1 MSHTKLIYNVI
12 SPEFFGLVQRIQV
25 PTKCTPAK
33 VASKAVSATATS
45 GNEEKSKGKRR
56 RGRPRRSKG
65 KAEAKQD
72 DQKPKEGGEKTL
84 PCSRT
89 RYGRLS
95 RPPRSMKIFA
105 DVDGSLPAKS
115 IEVNAEEANLI
126 NIVPLVVSNET
137 HVHIDQV
144 PPTSAIAEGSKP
156 TAQPEVK
163 RQRNIER
170 FKCLTCKKVWYHL
183 KRYSIFTIAL
193 L

>member
-12 SPEFFGLVQRIQV
+12 SPDFFGLVQRVQV
-25 PTKCTPAK
+25 PTKRAPAK
-33 VASKAVSATATS
+33 VASKAVPATATS
-45 GNEEKSKGKRR
+45 GNEEKLKGKRR

-65 KAEAKQD
+65 KAEAKKD

-105 DVDGSLPAKS
+105 DVDGNLPAKS
-115 IEVNAEEANLI
+115 VEVNVEEANII
-126 NIVPLVVSNET
+126 NNVPLIVPKEAHLHN
-137 HVHIDQV
+137 DQV
-144 PPTSAIAEGSKP
+144 PPISVIAEISKP
-156 TAQPEVK
+156 PAQPEVK

-170 FKCLTCKKVWYHL
+170 FKCLTCKKV
-183 KRYSIFTIAL
+183 
-193 L
+193 